1 MSVLITNTRF
11 MKYLQMVKFSHTIFS
26 MPFAITGY
34 FLAINAT
41 GNNFDLRLLLLVV
54 LAVLF
59 ARNTAMAFNR
69 ITDYKID
76 ALNPRT
82 AQREIP
88 AGKITLRKASLFVI
102 LNSIFFIATAWF
114 INPLC
119 FYLSPIALL
128 TVMGYSY
135 TKRFTSLAH
144 IVLGMGLG
152 LSPLGAWLAVT
163 GYFALE
169 PILLSFA
176 VLFWVA
182 GFDIIYALQDEKFDK
197 EQGLNSIPA
206 FLGSDKALMIS
217 SLLHILSAS
226 LLILFSYRA
235 LPTFSYT
242 GTTIFIAL
250 LIWQHLVIQRKGL
263 AKVDMAFFTLNG
275 IASLFF
281 GLFAVIGLLI

>member
-1 MSVLITNTRF
+1 MRLLITTTRF
-11 MKYLQMVKFSHTIFS
+11 TKYLQMVKFSHTIFS

-34 FLAINAT
+34 FLATAST
-41 GNNFDLRLLLLVV
+41 GNHFDLRLLLLVI

-69 ITDYKID
+69 IADYKID

-82 AQREIP
+82 AEREIP
-88 AGKITLRKASLFVI
+88 SGKISLKKASLFVI
-102 LNSIFFIATAWF
+102 VNSILFIITAWF

-163 GYFALE
+163 GYFAIE

-197 EQGLNSIPA
+197 DHGLNSIPVSM
-206 FLGSDKALMIS
+206 GMKKALMVS
-217 SLLHILSAS
+217 SFLHTASAL
-226 LLILFSYRA
+226 LLILFTLKA
-235 LPTFSYT
+235 LPAFSYT
-242 GTTIFIAL
+242 GTAIFIIL
-250 LIWQHLVIQRKGL
+250 LIWQHIVVLRKGL
-263 AKVDMAFFTLNG
+263 SKVDLAFFTLNG

-281 GLFAVIGLLI
+281 GLFAVIGLLL

>member
-11 MKYLQMVKFSHTIFS
+11 TKYLQMVKFSHTIFS

-41 GNNFDLRLLLLVV
+41 GSSFDLRLLLLVV

-88 AGKITLRKASLFVI
+88 AGKITLQKASIFVVI
-102 LNSIFFIATAWF
+102 NSIFFIVTAWF

-119 FYLSPIALL
+119 FYLSPLALL

-144 IVLGMGLG
+144 LVLGMGLG

-206 FLGSDKALMIS
+206 FLGTDKALMIS
-217 SLLHILSAS
+217 SLLHLLSAS

-242 GTTIFIAL
+242 GTFIFIAL
-250 LIWQHLVIQRKGL
+250 LIWQHLVVHRNGL
-263 AKVDMAFFTLNG
+263 AKVDLAFFTLNG

>member
-11 MKYLQMVKFSHTIFS
+11 TKYLQMVKFSHTIFS

-41 GNNFDLRLLLLVV
+41 GSSFDLRLLLLVV

-88 AGKITLRKASLFVI
+88 AGKITLQKASIFVVI
-102 LNSIFFIATAWF
+102 NSIFFIVTAWF

-119 FYLSPIALL
+119 FYLSPLALL

-144 IVLGMGLG
+144 LVLGMGLG

-217 SLLHILSAS
+217 SLLHLLSAS

-235 LPTFSYT
+235 LPAFSYT
-242 GTTIFIAL
+242 GTFIFIAL
-250 LIWQHLVIQRKGL
+250 LIWQHLVVHRNGL
-263 AKVDMAFFTLNG
+263 AKVDLAFFTLNG

>member
-11 MKYLQMVKFSHTIFS
+11 TKYLQMVKFSHTIFS

-41 GNNFDLRLLLLVV
+41 GSSFDLRLLLLVV

-88 AGKITLRKASLFVI
+88 AGKITLQKASIFVVI
-102 LNSIFFIATAWF
+102 NSIFFIATAWF

-119 FYLSPIALL
+119 FYLSPLALL

-144 IVLGMGLG
+144 LVLGMGLG

-206 FLGSDKALMIS
+206 FLGTDKALMIS
-217 SLLHILSAS
+217 SLLHLLSAS

-242 GTTIFIAL
+242 GTFIFIAL
-250 LIWQHLVIQRKGL
+250 LIWQHLVVHRNGL
-263 AKVDMAFFTLNG
+263 AKVDLAFFTLNG